1 MSASRE
7 KKTRQGQTSQGPD
20 ERVQERQRKQK
31 ADRRSSILYAVVG
44 VICVAA
50 IAVTL
55 VLNSGLIQRSMTA
68 VTIQDTKYS
77 AADLQYYYNVMYQ
90 NTLQYAMYGLQT
102 GFDYTKDPKD
112 QVYDQETGDT
122 WYDHLLD
129 GAVDYLTTI
138 TALYDKAVAE
148 GYAISEDGQAALDE
162 TVTTLN
168 NAWVGQ
174 YNTRNEMIRSNYG
187 PYMTYDHLLELLERE
202 ALVSDYASTNKAA
215 YTYSQADYESYY
227 QENKDAL
234 DTFTTSQL
242 ALRASVNTTDENGDT
257 IEMTEEEQAAAL
269 EEAKTQAQAV
279 AQEVEA
285 RLQAGE
291 DPQTLSDEYGE
302 ELYSTVIS
310 STRVG
315 SSVNSAYSEW
325 VFDSARQNGDVTLV
339 EYDSGSMYYYYVVRF
354 EGRALDDSPSASVRH
369 ILVSQETDE
378 GADEPTQEQLDAALA
393 EAESLLAEWQAG
405 EATEDSFAALAQ
417 SSSDDTG
424 SATSGGLI
432 SNITSTSSY
441 VDSFKEWAL
450 DASRQPG
457 DTGIVESEYGY
468 HIMYYVSSGDPTW
481 KQTAASA
488 LREEDYTAWEEEATS
503 GYEAVTEFGMNFVA

>member
-187 PYMTYDHLLELLERE
+187 PYMTYDHLLELLEWE

-269 EEAKTQAQAV
+269 EEAKA
-279 AQEVEA
+279 EVKAKAEEILA
-285 RLQAGE
+285 KMEAGE
-291 DPQTLSDEYGE
+291 EPADLAAQYSED
-302 ELYSTVIS
+302 LYSDAVS
-310 STRVG
+310 RVQTG
-315 SSVNSAYSEW
+315 SSVNSSYTDWA
-325 VFDSARQNGDVTLV
+325 FDSARKAGDVTLA
-339 EYDSGSMYYYYVVRF
+339 EYDGGSSYYYYVVRF
-354 EGRALDDSPSASVRH
+354 EDRQRNDGAAADIRN
-369 ILVSQETDE
+369 ILVTADSDDE
-378 GADEPTQEQLDAALA
+378 AKSSA
-393 EAESLLAEWQAG
+393 EDLLAQWQSG
-405 EATEDSFAALAQ
+405 DATEDSFADLAA
-417 SSSDDTG
+417 SNSKDPV
-424 SATSGGLI
+424 SATGGGLMT
-432 SNITSTSSY
+432 NLTALTSDAVYTN
-441 VDSFKEWAL
+441 WAL
-450 DASRQPG
+450 DPARQPG
-457 DTGIVESEYGY
+457 DTTVIQDTEAEGY
-468 HIMYYVSSGDPTW
+468 QILYFVAQKDPVW
-481 KQTAASA
+481 QQTADNS
-488 LREEDYTAWEEEATS
+488 LRTEDQTAWEESAAE
-503 GYEAVTEFGMNFVA
+503 GYEAALGFAAKFVQ